1 MHERNGSK
9 MTWRSKRLGLFSGRG
24 SASRRA
30 IYKGCGYDDEDLS
43 RPLIGVVNTANDA
56 GLGHVHLDRLAARVK
71 AGILQAGGTPFE
83 FSTIATCG
91 AVPIGTPHLRYEL
104 VIRDVIASSVEI
116 MANVQLLDGL
126 VLLASCDSIIPGV
139 LIGAIRSGLPSI
151 FLSGG
156 PQLVTRFEG
165 RQVVMSE
172 LDQLVFGAQYGDE
185 DVSAKLRYLE
195 DNVCPGPGACA
206 LMGTANTMQ
215 ILAEGIGMSLPGS
228 ATVPAVY
235 AEKERFA
242 TRTGRR
248 IVDMVKEDLTPRK
261 IISRENLLNGITL
274 TMGIAGSTNAVL
286 HLLSLAR
293 DLDIDLDLDD
303 FDRISR
309 EVPVISR
316 VIPTGKA
323 TVVDLHHAG
332 GVPAIM
338 GELGEYLHG
347 GALTV
352 SGLRAE
358 DIFSKERS
366 KDLSVLTTADK
377 PVLANGGIAVV
388 RGNLAP
394 DGAICRTST
403 ISEKALR
410 FKGPARVFDSD
421 EEAHSAVVEGK
432 ISKGDV
438 VVIRREGPRGA
449 PGMREMMM
457 TTDALVGLEMG
468 QEVFVVTDGRFSGFT
483 EGAAVGHLSPEAD
496 VGGPIAVVREG
507 DPISIDIPAR
517 RVDLDIPA
525 EELKRRLS
533 EWIPPQPKVSRGILG
548 LCAKTAL
555 QAHLGAMLEDR
566 VSNPKA

>member
-1 MHERNGSK
+1 
-9 MTWRSKRLGLFSGRG
+9 MTYRSKRLGLFSGKE
-24 SASRRA
+24 SSSRRA

-43 RPLIGVVNTANDA
+43 KPLIGVVNTANDA
-56 GLGHVHLDRLAARVK
+56 GLGHVHLDRLAERVK

-83 FSTIATCG
+83 FGTIATCG
-91 AVPIGTPHLRYEL
+91 AVPIGTPHFRYEL

-116 MANVQLLDGL
+116 MAGVQLLDGL

-139 LIGAIRSGLPSI
+139 IIGGIRSGLPSI

-156 PQLVTRFEG
+156 PQLVTSFEG
-165 RQVVMSE
+165 RQAVMSE
-172 LDQLVFGAQYGDE
+172 LDQLVFGAQYGGE
-185 DVSAKLRYLE
+185 DISEKIRYLE
-195 DNVCPGPGACA
+195 DHVCPGPGACS

-248 IVDMVKEDLTPRK
+248 IVEMVREHLTPHK
-261 IISRENLLNGITL
+261 VLTRENPLNGIIL
-274 TMGIAGSTNAVL
+274 TMALAGSTNAVL

-293 DLDIDLDLDD
+293 ELDIDLTLDD
-303 FDRISR
+303 FDRLSG

-323 TVVDLHHAG
+323 TVVDLHRAG

-338 GELGEYLHG
+338 GELKDHLHH
-347 GALTV
+347 GALSV
-352 SGLRAE
+352 SGRTAGEILE
-358 DIFSKERS
+358 GKRS
-366 KDLSVLTTADK
+366 KDLSVLTTVDN
-377 PVLANGGIAVV
+377 PVLPNGGIAVI

-403 ISEKALR
+403 ISEKSLR
-410 FKGPARVFDSD
+410 FRGPARVFDSD
-421 EEAHSAVVEGK
+421 EAAHGAVVSGR

-457 TTDALVGLEMG
+457 TTDALVGLGMG
-468 QEVFVVTDGRFSGFT
+468 QDVFVITDGRFSGFT
-483 EGAAVGHLSPEAD
+483 EGAAIGHLSPEAA
-496 VGGPIAVVREG
+496 VGGPIAVVEEG
-507 DPISIDIPAR
+507 DVIVIDIPRR
-517 RVDLDIPA
+517 RVDIDLSQ
-525 EELKRRLS
+525 EELARRLS
-533 EWIPPQPKVSRGILG
+533 RWTPPEPKSKRGILG

-555 QAHLGAMLEDR
+555 QAHLGAMLDDGITSPRQTLER
-566 VSNPKA
+566 

>member
-1 MHERNGSK
+1 
-9 MTWRSKRLGLFSGRG
+9 MTYRSKRLGLFSGKE
-24 SASRRA
+24 SSSRRA

-43 RPLIGVVNTANDA
+43 KPLIGVVNTANDA
-56 GLGHVHLDRLAARVK
+56 GLGHVHLDRLAERVK

-83 FSTIATCG
+83 FGTIATCG
-91 AVPIGTPHLRYEL
+91 AVPIGTPHFRYEL

-116 MANVQLLDGL
+116 MAGVQLLDGL

-139 LIGAIRSGLPSI
+139 IIGGIRSGLPSI

-156 PQLVTRFEG
+156 PQLVTSFEG
-165 RQVVMSE
+165 RQAVMSE
-172 LDQLVFGAQYGDE
+172 LDQLVFGAQYGGE
-185 DVSAKLRYLE
+185 DISEKIRYLE
-195 DNVCPGPGACA
+195 DHVCPGPGACS

-248 IVDMVKEDLTPRK
+248 IVEMVRENLTPDK
-261 IISRENLLNGITL
+261 VLTRENLLNGIIL
-274 TMGIAGSTNAVL
+274 TMALAGSTNAVL

-293 DLDIDLDLDD
+293 ELDIDLTLDD
-303 FDRISR
+303 FDRLSG

-323 TVVDLHHAG
+323 TVVDLHRAG

-338 GELGEYLHG
+338 GELKDHLHH
-347 GALTV
+347 GALSV
-352 SGLRAE
+352 SGRTAGEILE
-358 DIFSKERS
+358 GKRS
-366 KDLSVLTTADK
+366 KDLSVLTTVDN
-377 PVLANGGIAVV
+377 PVLPNGGIAVI

-403 ISEKALR
+403 ISEKSLR
-410 FKGPARVFDSD
+410 FRGPARVFDSD
-421 EEAHSAVVEGK
+421 EAAHGAVVSGR

-457 TTDALVGLEMG
+457 TTDALVGLGMG
-468 QEVFVVTDGRFSGFT
+468 QDVFVITDGRFSGFT
-483 EGAAVGHLSPEAD
+483 EGAAIGHLSPEAA
-496 VGGPIAVVREG
+496 VGGPIAVVEEG
-507 DPISIDIPAR
+507 DVIVIDIPRR
-517 RVDLDIPA
+517 RVDIDLSQ
-525 EELKRRLS
+525 EELARRLS
-533 EWIPPQPKVSRGILG
+533 RWTPPEPKSKRGILG

-555 QAHLGAMLEDR
+555 QAHLGAMLDDGITSPRQTLER
-566 VSNPKA
+566 

>member
-1 MHERNGSK
+1 
-9 MTWRSKRLGLFSGRG
+9 MTCRSKRLGLFSGKE
-24 SASRRA
+24 SSTRRA

-56 GLGHVHLDRLAARVK
+56 GLGHVHLDRLAERVK

-83 FSTIATCG
+83 FGTIATCG
-91 AVPIGTPHLRYEL
+91 AVPIGTPHFRYEL
-104 VIRDVIASSVEI
+104 VIRDIVASSVEI
-116 MANVQLLDGL
+116 MAGVQLFDGL

-139 LIGAIRSGLPSI
+139 IIGGIRSGLPSI

-156 PQLVTRFEG
+156 PQMVTSFEG
-165 RQVVMSE
+165 RKAVMSE
-172 LDQLVFGAQYGDE
+172 LDQLVFGSQYGDE
-185 DVSAKLRYLE
+185 DISEKIRYLE
-195 DNVCPGPGACA
+195 DHVCPGAGACS

-228 ATVPAVY
+228 ATVPAVF

-242 TRTGRR
+242 TQTGRR
-248 IVDMVKEDLTPRK
+248 IVEMVKKDLTPER

-274 TMGIAGSTNAVL
+274 TMAIAGSTNAVL

-293 DLDIDLDLDD
+293 ELDIDLSLDD
-303 FDRISR
+303 FDRISND
-309 EVPVISR
+309 VPVISR

-323 TVVDLHHAG
+323 TVIDLHHAG

-338 GELGEYLHG
+338 GELRDYLHKE
-347 GALTV
+347 ALSV
-352 SGLRAE
+352 SGLTAGEILE
-358 DIFSKERS
+358 DRS
-366 KDLSVLTTADK
+366 SLDHSVLTTAK
-377 PVLANGGIAVV
+377 EPVLPNGGIAVI

-403 ISEKALR
+403 ISEKTLS
-410 FKGPARVFDSD
+410 FNGPARVFDSD
-421 EEAHSAVVEGK
+421 EEGHAAVVSGNIK
-432 ISKGDV
+432 KGDV

-457 TTDALVGLEMG
+457 TTDALVGLGMG
-468 QEVFVVTDGRFSGFT
+468 QDVFVVTDGRFSGFT

-496 VGGPIAVVREG
+496 AGGPIAVVEEG
-507 DPISIDIPAR
+507 DIISIDIPGR
-517 RVDLDIPA
+517 RVDLQLP
-525 EELKRRLS
+525 EEEIRRRLS
-533 EWIPPQPKVSRGILG
+533 KWTAPEPKSKRGILG

-555 QAHLGAMLEDR
+555 QAHLGAMLDDR
-566 VSNPKA
+566 V

>member
-1 MHERNGSK
+1 
-9 MTWRSKRLGLFSGRG
+9 MTYRSKRLGLFSGKE
-24 SASRRA
+24 SSSRRA

-56 GLGHVHLDRLAARVK
+56 GLGHVHLDRLAERVK

-83 FSTIATCG
+83 FGTIATCG
-91 AVPIGTPHLRYEL
+91 AVPIGTPHFRYEL

-116 MANVQLLDGL
+116 MAGVQLLDGL

-139 LIGAIRSGLPSI
+139 IIGGIRSGLPSI

-156 PQLVTRFEG
+156 PQLVTSFEG
-165 RQVVMSE
+165 RQAVMSE
-172 LDQLVFGAQYGDE
+172 LDQLVFGAQYGGE
-185 DVSAKLRYLE
+185 DISEKIRYLE
-195 DNVCPGPGACA
+195 DHVCPGPGACS

-248 IVDMVKEDLTPRK
+248 IVEMVRENLTPDK
-261 IISRENLLNGITL
+261 VLTRENLLNGIIL
-274 TMGIAGSTNAVL
+274 TMALAGSTNAVL

-293 DLDIDLDLDD
+293 ELDVDLTLDD
-303 FDRISR
+303 FDRLSG

-323 TVVDLHHAG
+323 TVVDLHRAG

-338 GELGEYLHG
+338 GELKEHLHH
-347 GALTV
+347 GALSV
-352 SGLRAE
+352 SGRTAGEILE
-358 DIFSKERS
+358 GKRS
-366 KDLSVLTTADK
+366 KDLSVLTTVDD
-377 PVLANGGIAVV
+377 PVLPNGGIAVI

-403 ISEKALR
+403 ISEKSLR
-410 FKGPARVFDSD
+410 FRGPARVFDSD
-421 EEAHSAVVEGK
+421 EAAHGAVVSGR
-432 ISKGDV
+432 INKGDV

-457 TTDALVGLEMG
+457 TTDALVGLGMG
-468 QEVFVVTDGRFSGFT
+468 QDVFVITDGRFSGFT
-483 EGAAVGHLSPEAD
+483 EGAAIGHLSPEAA
-496 VGGPIAVVREG
+496 VGGPIAVVEEG
-507 DPISIDIPAR
+507 DVIVIDIPRR
-517 RVDLDIPA
+517 RVDIDLSQ
-525 EELKRRLS
+525 EELARRLS
-533 EWIPPQPKVSRGILG
+533 RWTPPEPKSKRGILG

-555 QAHLGAMLEDR
+555 QAHLGAMLDDGITSPMQTLER
-566 VSNPKA
+566 

>member
-1 MHERNGSK
+1 
-9 MTWRSKRLGLFSGRG
+9 MTWRSKRLGLFSGRE

-83 FSTIATCG
+83 FGTIATCG
-91 AVPIGTPHLRYEL
+91 AVPIGTPHFRYEL
-104 VIRDVIASSVEI
+104 VIRDIVASSVEI
-116 MANVQLLDGL
+116 MAGVQLLDGL

-139 LIGAIRSGLPSI
+139 IIGGIRSGLPSI

-156 PQLVTRFEG
+156 PQLVTSFEG
-165 RQVVMSE
+165 RSAVMSE
-172 LDQLVFGAQYGDE
+172 LDQLVFGSQYGNE
-185 DVSAKLRYLE
+185 DISEKIRYLE
-195 DNVCPGPGACA
+195 DHVCPGPGACS

-248 IVDMVKEDLTPRK
+248 IVEMVKKDITPGKVLR
-261 IISRENLLNGITL
+261 RENLLNGIIL
-274 TMGIAGSTNAVL
+274 TMAIAGSTNAVL

-293 DLDIDLDLDD
+293 ELDIDLTLDD
-303 FDRISR
+303 FDRISN

-316 VIPTGKA
+316 VVPTGKA
-323 TVVDLHHAG
+323 TVIDLHHAG

-338 GELGEYLHG
+338 GELRDHLHHE
-347 GALTV
+347 APSV
-352 SGLRAE
+352 SGLTAGE
-358 DIFSKERS
+358 IMEGNRS
-366 KDLSVLTTADK
+366 RDHSVLTTASE
-377 PVLANGGIAVV
+377 PVLPNGGIAVI

-403 ISEKALR
+403 ISEKTLS
-410 FKGPARVFDSD
+410 FTGPARVFDSD
-421 EEAHSAVVEGK
+421 EEAHAAVVSGSIE
-432 ISKGDV
+432 KGDV

-457 TTDALVGLEMG
+457 TTDALVGLGMG
-468 QEVFVVTDGRFSGFT
+468 QDVFVVTDGRFSGFT

-496 VGGPIAVVREG
+496 VGGPIAVVEEG
-507 DPISIDIPAR
+507 DIISIDIPGR
-517 RVDLDIPA
+517 RVDLQVPG
-525 EELKRRLS
+525 EEISKRLS
-533 EWIPPQPKVSRGILG
+533 RWTRPEPKSKRGILG

-555 QAHLGAMLEDR
+555 QAHLGAMLDDR
-566 VSNPKA
+566 V

>member
-1 MHERNGSK
+1 
-9 MTWRSKRLGLFSGRG
+9 MTCRSKRLGLFSGKE
-24 SASRRA
+24 SSSRRA

-56 GLGHVHLDRLAARVK
+56 GLGHVHLDRLAERVK

-83 FSTIATCG
+83 FGTIATCG
-91 AVPIGTPHLRYEL
+91 AVPIGTPHFRYEL
-104 VIRDVIASSVEI
+104 VIRDIVASSVEI
-116 MANVQLLDGL
+116 MAGVQLFDGL

-139 LIGAIRSGLPSI
+139 IIGGIRSGLPSI

-156 PQLVTRFEG
+156 PQMVTSFEG
-165 RQVVMSE
+165 RKAVMSE
-172 LDQLVFGAQYGDE
+172 LDQLVFGSQYGDE
-185 DVSAKLRYLE
+185 DISEKIRYLE
-195 DNVCPGPGACA
+195 DHVCPGAGACS

-215 ILAEGIGMSLPGS
+215 IIAEGIGMSLPGS
-228 ATVPAVY
+228 ATVPAVF

-242 TRTGRR
+242 TQTGRR
-248 IVDMVKEDLTPRK
+248 IVEMVKKDLTPER

-274 TMGIAGSTNAVL
+274 TMAIAGSTNAVL

-293 DLDIDLDLDD
+293 ELDIDLNLDD
-303 FDRISR
+303 FDRISN

-323 TVVDLHHAG
+323 TVIDLHHAG

-338 GELGEYLHG
+338 GELRDYLHKE
-347 GALTV
+347 ALSV
-352 SGLRAE
+352 SGLTAGEILE
-358 DIFSKERS
+358 DRS
-366 KDLSVLTTADK
+366 SLDHSVLTTAK
-377 PVLANGGIAVV
+377 EPVFPNGGIAVI

-403 ISEKALR
+403 ISEKTLS
-410 FKGPARVFDSD
+410 FNGPARVFDSD
-421 EEAHSAVVEGK
+421 EEGHAAVVSGNIK
-432 ISKGDV
+432 KGDV

-457 TTDALVGLEMG
+457 TTDALVGLGMG
-468 QEVFVVTDGRFSGFT
+468 QDVFVVTDGRFSGFT

-496 VGGPIAVVREG
+496 AGGPIAVVEEG
-507 DPISIDIPAR
+507 DLISIDIPGR
-517 RVDLDIPA
+517 RVDVQLP
-525 EELKRRLS
+525 EEEIRRRLS
-533 EWIPPQPKVSRGILG
+533 KWTAPEPKSKRGILG

-555 QAHLGAMLEDR
+555 QAHLGAMLDDR
-566 VSNPKA
+566 V

>member
-1 MHERNGSK
+1 
-9 MTWRSKRLGLFSGRG
+9 MTWRSRRLGLFTGRG

-43 RPLIGVVNTANDA
+43 RPLIGIVNTANDA
-56 GLGHVHLDRLAARVK
+56 GLGHVHLDRLSARVK

-165 RQVVMSE
+165 RQAVMSE

-248 IVDMVKEDLTPRK
+248 IVEMVKEDLTPHK
-261 IISRENLLNGITL
+261 ILSRENLLNGIVL

-293 DLDIDLDLDD
+293 ELDIDLDLED

-323 TVVDLHHAG
+323 TVVDLHNAG
-332 GVPAIM
+332 GVPAVM
-338 GELGEYLHG
+338 GELRDHLYGD
-347 GALTV
+347 ALSV
-352 SGLRAE
+352 SGLKAE
-358 DIFSKERS
+358 EIFRKERS
-366 KDLSVLTTADK
+366 RETSVLATADA
-377 PVLANGGIAVV
+377 PVLSNGGIAVI

-403 ISEKALR
+403 ISKDSQVFR
-410 FKGPARVFDSD
+410 GPARVFDSD
-421 EEAHSAVVEGK
+421 EEAHSAVVEGR
-432 ISKGDV
+432 IHKGDV

-457 TTDALVGLEMG
+457 TTDALVGLGMG
-468 QEVFVVTDGRFSGFT
+468 QDVFVVTDGRFSGFT

-496 VGGPIAVVREG
+496 VGGPVAVVRDG
-507 DPISIDIPAR
+507 DMISIDIPAR
-517 RVDLDIPA
+517 RVDLELP
-525 EELKRRLS
+525 EEEIRQRLS
-533 EWIPPQPKVSRGILG
+533 EWVPPRPKVDRGILG
-548 LCAKTAL
+548 LCARTAL

-566 VSNPKA
+566 ISNPKA